1 MKYFDLPVSRGR
13 MEWLIRGVL
22 ALLTWDIWSKMMS
35 RAGRYGFR
43 EFNISHWPWLDVIQ
57 PMPNHS
63 LYIGS
68 LLLASV
74 AAIFGALAWR
84 TPLVVAVAC
93 GGWTWAW
100 ACSLLDSFQ
109 HHYFLSLVLVCFFGF
124 PMRSDAGRS
133 WGFPLLTATTA
144 IMYFFAS
151 FSKLAPEW
159 RDGSALR
166 RVARSRNDQVESLFA
181 SLGLESSQ
189 GWELVAAGAVTVQVT
204 IGIAY
209 LLAPLPRNRWLH
221 AYSTLALLSALSFH
235 MGAEWL
241 NLKIGWFSYYMM
253 VMAIIVFSPAIIWD
267 TLWEKI
273 AKPLSEFWQALT
285 LKIPASV
292 RTPVCLSG
300 ILIAAVSI
308 TYVDL
313 PGSLGVALLT
323 AMVVITVMMLYEKD
337 AIHVAGAMA
346 LIGVLMWWT
355 YGHNESRYNFYRFVG
370 GDASRVVPLV
380 ADIETKRE
388 LLETA
393 IMAYE
398 KANQYAPE
406 GKSRED
412 QLQKVRAYYM
422 RLPPPKSASKPS
434 ASAP

>member
-1 MKYFDLPVSRGR
+1 MKYFDVPVSRGR

-22 ALLTWDIWSKMMS
+22 VLFTLDIWSQMMG

-43 EFNISHWPWLDVIQ
+43 DFNISHWPWLDVIQ
-57 PMPNHS
+57 PMPSHA

-74 AAIFGALAWR
+74 AAIFGAIAWR
-84 TPLVVAVAC
+84 TPFIVGVAC
-93 GGWTWAW
+93 AGWTWAW
-100 ACSLLDSFQ
+100 ACSPLDSFQ

-124 PMRSDAGRS
+124 PMRSEPSRS
-133 WGFPLLTATTA
+133 WGFPLLSVSTA

-166 RVARSRNDQVESLFA
+166 RVARKRNEPIESLFA
-181 SLGLESSQ
+181 DLGLDVTQ
-189 GWELVAAGAVTVQVT
+189 GWELVAAGAVTVQVI
-204 IGIAY
+204 IGIGY

-235 MGAEWL
+235 AGAEWL

-253 VMAIIVFSPAIIWD
+253 VMAVIVFTPANIWD
-267 TLWEKI
+267 TLWQKI
-273 AKPLSEFWQALT
+273 AIPLSEFWHGLT
-285 LKIPASV
+285 LKIPTSIRA
-292 RTPVCLSG
+292 PVCLTG

-313 PGSLGVALLT
+313 PGAFAVALLT
-323 AMVVITVMMLYEKD
+323 AMVVIIVMMVYEKD

-393 IMAYE
+393 ILAYE

-406 GKSRED
+406 GKSREE

-422 RLPPPKSASKPS
+422 KLPPPKTPQT
-434 ASAP
+434 PP